1 MIYQKHITLN
11 IIIFQKILVALILT
25 NKEFCTLRIQ
35 NYDYFFGSYHAQ
47 KYKRVR
53 DISLNMAGTLKNP
66 NGIITIVNSYTKK
79 ICSLFFSIN
88 ILKINDKK
96 SEIK

>member
-1 MIYQKHITLN
+1 MIYQKHITSN

-66 NGIITIVNSYTKK
+66 NGIIKLSIPIQKK
-79 ICSLFFSIN
+79 FALYFFQ
-88 ILKINDKK
+88 
-96 SEIK
+96 